1 MNSRT
6 SETILQYAKDLGAI
20 AKCPHCLEYY
30 VRTNNDA
37 AKRML
42 YARVTNAHEDG
53 VFLGDA
59 REDIMATVK
68 GVLQDHD
75 ICPGCASRDEA

>member
-6 SETILQYAKDLGAI
+6 SETILEYAKDLGAI
-20 AKCPHCLEYY
+20 AKCPHCLEYD

-37 AKRML
+37 AERTL
-42 YARVTNAHEDG
+42 YARVTNAHKDG

-59 REDIMATVK
+59 RKDIMAAVK
-68 GVLQDHD
+68 GVLQERD